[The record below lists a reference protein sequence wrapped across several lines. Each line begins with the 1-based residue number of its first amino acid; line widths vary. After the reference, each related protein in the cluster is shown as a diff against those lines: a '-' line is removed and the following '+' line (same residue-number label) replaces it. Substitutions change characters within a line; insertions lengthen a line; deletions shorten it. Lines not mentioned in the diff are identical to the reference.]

1 MAEAINEGLL
11 DKLKTAI
18 KTSKAGAKARAAGDW
33 FREKVK
39 QAGARAK
46 MKAVTP
52 NQLLRR
58 QPDDNILLGKMFFY
72 KYDPKFAKKLPYWD
86 MYPLVFPFERAPGGF
101 YGLNLHYI
109 PPRDRAVLMDNL
121 NQYASNNKY
130 DQTTRLELSYRLLKR
145 YGRAVPCVKRYLGDR
160 IVSQTVRIDADEW
173 EIAIFLPV
181 ERFQKVRKVKSGKI
195 VGDFINGR
203 TTYIWCR

>member
-18 KTSKAGAKARAAGDW
+18 KTSTAGAKARAAGDW
-33 FREKVK
+33 FREKVR
-39 QAGARAK
+39 QAGASAR

-86 MYPLVFPFERAPGGF
+86 MYPLVFPFEKAPGGF

-181 ERFQKVRKVKSGKI
+181 ERFQKTSKGEVWKDSRR
-195 VGDFINGR
+195 F
-203 TTYIWCR
+203 Y

>member
-18 KTSKAGAKARAAGDW
+18 KTSTAGAKARAAGDW
-33 FREKVK
+33 FREKVR
-39 QAGARAK
+39 QAGASAK

-86 MYPLVFPFERAPGGF
+86 MYPLVFPFEKAPGGF

-181 ERFQKVRKVKSGKI
+181 ERFQKASKGEVWADSRR
-195 VGDFINGR
+195 F
-203 TTYIWCR
+203 Y

>member
-18 KTSKAGAKARAAGDW
+18 KTSTAGAKARAAGDW
-33 FREKVK
+33 FREKVS
-39 QAGARAK
+39 QAGASAR

-58 QPDDNILLGKMFFY
+58 QPDDNILLVKMFFY

-86 MYPLVFPFERAPGGF
+86 MYPLVFPFEKAQGGF

-109 PPRDRAVLMDNL
+109 PPRDRAILMDEL
-121 NQYASNNKY
+121 KSYTTNQKY
-130 DQTTRLELSYRLLKR
+130 DATTRLKLTYNVLKGF
-145 YGRAVPCVKRYLGDR
+145 GRAVPCVKRYLGSNVR
-160 IVSQTVRIDADEW
+160 SNTVRINSDEW
-173 EIAIFLPV
+173 EISIFLPV
-181 ERFQKVRKVKSGKI
+181 ERFQKEKKSVVWNDSRK
-195 VGDFINGR
+195 
-203 TTYIWCR
+203 YY

>member
-18 KTSKAGAKARAAGDW
+18 KTSTAGAKARAAGDW
-33 FREKVK
+33 FREKVR
-39 QAGARAK
+39 QAGASAR

-173 EIAIFLPV
+173 EVAIFLPV
-181 ERFQKVRKVKSGKI
+181 ERFQKASKGEVWKDSRR
-195 VGDFINGR
+195 F
-203 TTYIWCR
+203 Y

>member
-18 KTSKAGAKARAAGDW
+18 KTSTAGAKARAAGDW
-33 FREKVK
+33 FREKIK
-39 QAGARAK
+39 QTGASAK

-52 NQLLRR
+52 NQLLKR
-58 QPDDNILLGKMFFY
+58 QPEDNIMLGKMFFY
-72 KYDPKFAKKLPYWD
+72 KYDPKWAKKLPYWD

-109 PPRDRAVLMDNL
+109 PPRDRAVLMDSL

-130 DQTTRLELSYRLLKR
+130 DKTTRLELSYRLLKR
-145 YGRAVPCVKRYLGDR
+145 YGRAVPCVKRYLGDHV
-160 IVSQTVRIDADEW
+160 VSQTVRIDADEW

-181 ERFQKVRKVKSGKI
+181 ERFQKASKGTVWKDSRR
-195 VGDFINGR
+195 F
-203 TTYIWCR
+203 Y

>member
-18 KTSKAGAKARAAGDW
+18 KTSTAGAKARAAGDW
-33 FREKVK
+33 FREKVR
-39 QAGARAK
+39 QAGASAK

-86 MYPLVFPFERAPGGF
+86 MYPLVFPFEKAPGGF

-173 EIAIFLPV
+173 EVAIFLPV
-181 ERFQKVRKVKSGKI
+181 ERFQKASKGEVWADSRR
-195 VGDFINGR
+195 F
-203 TTYIWCR
+203 Y

>member
-18 KTSKAGAKARAAGDW
+18 KTSTATAKARAAGDW
-33 FREKVK
+33 FKEKIK
-39 QAGARAK
+39 QAGASAR
-46 MKAVTP
+46 MRAVTP

-58 QPDDNILLGKMFFY
+58 QPEDDIMLGKMFFY

-86 MYPLVFPFERAPGGF
+86 MYPLVFPFERAKGGF

-109 PPRDRAVLMDNL
+109 PPRDRAILMDSL
-121 NQYASNNKY
+121 NQYASNDKY
-130 DQTTRLELSYRLLKR
+130 DKSTRLELTYGLLKR
-145 YGRAVPCVKRYLGDR
+145 YGRAVPCVKRYLGDN
-160 IVSQTVRIDADEW
+160 VKSSTVRIDADEW

-181 ERFQKVRKVKSGKI
+181 ERFQKESNKTVWADSR
-195 VGDFINGR
+195 R
-203 TTYIWCR
+203 YY

>member
-39 QAGARAK
+39 QAGASAK

-86 MYPLVFPFERAPGGF
+86 MYPLVFPFEKAPGGF

-109 PPRDRAVLMDNL
+109 PPRDRAVLMDSL

-181 ERFQKVRKVKSGKI
+181 ERFQKASKGEVWADSRR
-195 VGDFINGR
+195 F
-203 TTYIWCR
+203 Y

>member
-18 KTSKAGAKARAAGDW
+18 KTSTAGAKARAAGDW
-33 FREKVK
+33 FREKVR
-39 QAGARAK
+39 QAGASAK

-130 DQTTRLELSYRLLKR
+130 DKTTRLELSYRLLKR

-173 EIAIFLPV
+173 EVAIFLPV
-181 ERFQKVRKVKSGKI
+181 ERFQKASKGTVWADSRR
-195 VGDFINGR
+195 F
-203 TTYIWCR
+203 Y

>member
-18 KTSKAGAKARAAGDW
+18 KTSTAGAKARAAGDW
-33 FREKVK
+33 FREKVR
-39 QAGARAK
+39 QAGASAR

-86 MYPLVFPFERAPGGF
+86 MYPLVFPFEKAPGGF

-130 DQTTRLELSYRLLKR
+130 DKTTRLELSYRLLKR

-173 EIAIFLPV
+173 EVAIFLPV
-181 ERFQKVRKVKSGKI
+181 ERFQKASKGEVWADSRR
-195 VGDFINGR
+195 F
-203 TTYIWCR
+203 Y

>member
-18 KTSKAGAKARAAGDW
+18 KTSTAGAKARAAGDW
-33 FREKVK
+33 FREKVR
-39 QAGARAK
+39 QAGASAR

-181 ERFQKVRKVKSGKI
+181 ERFQKASKGEVWKDSRR
-195 VGDFINGR
+195 F
-203 TTYIWCR
+203 Y

>member
-18 KTSKAGAKARAAGDW
+18 KTSTAGAKARAAGDW

-39 QAGARAK
+39 QAGASAK

-86 MYPLVFPFERAPGGF
+86 MYPLVFPFEKAPGGF

-181 ERFQKVRKVKSGKI
+181 ERFQKASKGEVWADSRR
-195 VGDFINGR
+195 F
-203 TTYIWCR
+203 Y